1 MQDKFDTLAN
11 PLRCSKYFSFY
22 NKYKKECIREGLKK
36 IMEYKKGLI
45 IYLIYAEK
53 VKFAP

>member
-22 NKYKKECIREGLKK
+22 NKYKKDCIREGLKK